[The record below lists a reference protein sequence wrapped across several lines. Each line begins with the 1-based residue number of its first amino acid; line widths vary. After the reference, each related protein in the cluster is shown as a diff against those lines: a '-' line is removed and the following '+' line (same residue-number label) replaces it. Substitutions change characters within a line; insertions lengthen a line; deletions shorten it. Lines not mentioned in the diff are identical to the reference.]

1 MKIAPTVVFCP
12 IWFQAGYSH
21 EKVEIIL
28 ETRDVNDE
36 TSDTITNWACAT
48 REVLYRIV
56 EGIDLESGLE

>member
-1 MKIAPTVVFCP
+1 MFFLVLC
-12 IWFQAGYSH
+12 FQAAYSH
-21 EKVEIIL
+21 EKVEL
-28 ETRDVNDE
+28 FVEMRDVNDE